1 MAFGDL
7 LDTLAL
13 TAVMPDSFMVKLQRL
28 AADVLTFEPGS
39 PRAGAHPLDD
49 QATFEFRDGSDD
61 GPAQRTTFRRFS
73 SSSTSKKCLTDRAIR
88 SDAQTRT
95 TSKRPRRPSAII

>member
-61 GPAQRTTFRRFS
+61 GPAQRTGGVGIFPVAYV
-73 SSSTSKKCLTDRAIR
+73 LDVEAVQLVQHI
-88 SDAQTRT
+88 
-95 TSKRPRRPSAII
+95 